1 MTFEHLRDA
10 AITNALVSTHLHAL
24 VNTILGGNLPA
35 SVANLLTAS
44 RLIALAKPGGG
55 ARPIAIG
62 ECLTRL
68 AAKAAQS
75 AMGEAAREFFLP
87 LQYGVAVPGGAET
100 VIHAARAYLDAHP
113 TSMVLQADIANAF
126 NSVSRQAIATA
137 LQDPALSPLLPFVK
151 LTYGNPSQLL
161 LDVNFNSEPLRSERG
176 VRQGDPLGPLLFAAG
191 IHATLRDTA
200 TTHPDVLCL
209 AYADDVTLLGNAADT
224 VAAFN
229 HFTSNLTQLG
239 LAHNPGKCAAW
250 SRTAAE
256 INQLPLGVPFSQD
269 GVQLLGSFVG
279 PDRGAAQFLSGQLR
293 EMAKPL
299 PLLEKAD
306 PQVASLLL
314 TRCISRRVAYL
325 TRTTPLRL
333 LPRDT
338 WSQRGMDLLTT
349 LLTACGIRVPTH
361 RAEQSRVWAQA
372 SLPPSLGGIGITD
385 PLIEGV
391 YGYTASFTQAAL
403 FLASLECAP
412 RGALTRARDHMLLP
426 ADITTPLHEWLTECE
441 AALPLDAREILEK
454 ERLKRTDMR
463 LQHALALQVHGSRYA
478 VQVQET
484 RRMELNPLSGHTQRM
499 FSLTGYGTGDWLTAI
514 PITANRRIGPHR
526 INTHNELRDACISMA
541 QDAGFIVHSE
551 TSAYCPIEEQTADF
565 TMTDRSSGAVYVCDV
580 TITDPISTR
589 DPEAQKGR
597 GWAAREQ
604 ADKKVKHYAA
614 RPEIVNFF
622 PLAVD
627 TYGCPCAEVPVFL
640 KLLADTAAR
649 RHFNA
654 DSKSFFAAKFLHQF
668 RQRWSVALQ
677 RAQSV
682 GLLLK
687 LGEAA
692 AVENPPVGG
701 IGDELHLGD

>member
-1 MTFEHLRDA
+1 M
-10 AITNALVSTHLHAL
+10 
-24 VNTILGGNLPA
+24 
-35 SVANLLTAS
+35 
-44 RLIALAKPGGG
+44 
-55 ARPIAIG
+55 
-62 ECLTRL
+62 
-68 AAKAAQS
+68 
-75 AMGEAAREFFLP
+75 
-87 LQYGVAVPGGAET
+87 AVPSGAET

-113 TSMVLQADIANAF
+113 TSMVLQADIANTF
-126 NSVSRQAIATA
+126 NSVSRHAIATA

-209 AYADDVTLLGNAADT
+209 AYADDVTLLGNVADT

-239 LAHNPGKCAAW
+239 LAHNPCKCAAW

-256 INQLPLGVPFSQD
+256 IDQLPPGVPFSQD

-338 WSQRGMDLLTT
+338 WSQWGMDLLTT

-361 RAEQSRVWAQA
+361 RAKQSRVWVQA

-403 FLASLECAP
+403 FLASLENAP
-412 RGALTRARDHMLLP
+412 RGVLTQARDHMLLP
-426 ADITTPLHEWLTECE
+426 AGVTTPLHEWLTECK

-454 ERLKRTDMR
+454 EQLKRSDVR

-484 RRMELNPLSGHTQRM
+484 RHMELNPLSGHTQRM
-499 FSLTGYGTGDWLTAI
+499 FSLTGYGTGDWLTVI
-514 PITANRRIGPHR
+514 PIAANRRIGPVHFSNAVR
-526 INTHNELRDACISMA
+526 FRLALPFSTPKNCDCSDHTAIPDPRLPNHLLRCGTGKHHINTHNELR
-541 QDAGFIVHSE
+541 V
-551 TSAYCPIEEQTADF
+551 
-565 TMTDRSSGAVYVCDV
+565 
-580 TITDPISTR
+580 
-589 DPEAQKGR
+589 
-597 GWAAREQ
+597 
-604 ADKKVKHYAA
+604 
-614 RPEIVNFF
+614 
-622 PLAVD
+622 
-627 TYGCPCAEVPVFL
+627 
-640 KLLADTAAR
+640 
-649 RHFNA
+649 
-654 DSKSFFAAKFLHQF
+654 
-668 RQRWSVALQ
+668 
-677 RAQSV
+677 
-682 GLLLK
+682 
-687 LGEAA
+687 
-692 AVENPPVGG
+692 
-701 IGDELHLGD
+701 

>member
-10 AITNALVSTHLHAL
+10 AITNASLSTHLHAL

-44 RLIALAKPGGG
+44 RLIALAKPEGG

-68 AAKAAQS
+68 ATKAALS
-75 AMGEAAREFFLP
+75 AMGEATREFFLP

-100 VIHAARAYLDAHP
+100 VIYAARAYLDAHP

-161 LDVNFNSEPLRSERG
+161 LDVIFNSEPLRSERG

-209 AYADDVTLLGNAADT
+209 AYADDVTLLGTTADT

-239 LAHNPGKCAAW
+239 LAHNP
-250 SRTAAE
+250 
-256 INQLPLGVPFSQD
+256 
-269 GVQLLGSFVG
+269 
-279 PDRGAAQFLSGQLR
+279 AQFLSGQLR

-333 LPRDT
+333 LLRDT
-338 WSQRGMDLLTT
+338 WSQWGMDLLTT

-361 RAEQSRVWAQA
+361 RAEQSCVWAQA

-426 ADITTPLHEWLTECE
+426 ADVTTPLHEWLTECE

-484 RRMELNPLSGHTQRM
+484 RRIELSPLSGHTQRM
-499 FSLTGYGTGDWLTAI
+499 FSLTGYRTGDWFTAI
-514 PITANRRIGPHR
+514 PITANRRIGPVHFSNAVRFRLALPFSTPKNCDCSNHTAIPDPRLPNHLLRCGTGKHR

-580 TITDPISTR
+580 IITDPISTR

-597 GWAAREQ
+597 GRAAREQ
-604 ADKKVKHYAA
+604 ADKKVKHYVA
-614 RPEIVNFF
+614 RPETVNFF

-627 TYGCPCAEVPVFL
+627 TYGCPCAEVPVFQ

-654 DSKSFFAAKFLHQF
+654 DSKSFYAAKYLHQF
-668 RQRWSVALQ
+668 R
-677 RAQSV
+677 
-682 GLLLK
+682 
-687 LGEAA
+687 
-692 AVENPPVGG
+692 
-701 IGDELHLGD
+701 

>member
-1 MTFEHLRDA
+1 MVAALCDIRQPPLARRLPPNLSHLFSLALLTPLLHLSRSPESETGWRLLLFLPRLTLRQTSPRRPNWPEIKTRLRAFQRGKWEQLYQDAADAVNAPPPPRHQPDAACVLSRAEGLAKRGSLRRAVLALDSTPVCTPSPEILEELRLKHPPAEPGEVTWSTPHGSKLSIPHADFAKMLGRCKNGVGAGPSGMTFEHLRDA

-68 AAKAAQS
+68 AAKAALS

-100 VIHAARAYLDAHP
+100 VIHTARAYLDAHP

-151 LTYGNPSQLL
+151 LTYGNPSQLF

-209 AYADDVTLLGNAADT
+209 AYADDVTLLGNTADS

-256 INQLPLGVPFSQD
+256 IAQLPPGVPFSQD

-293 EMAKPL
+293 DMAKPL

-338 WSQRGMDLLTT
+338 WSQWGKDLLTT
-349 LLTACGIRVPTH
+349 LLTACGICVPTH

-412 RGALTRARDHMLLP
+412 LGALTRAWDHMLLP
-426 ADITTPLHEWLTECE
+426 ADVTTPLHEWLTECE
-441 AALPLDAREILEK
+441 AALPLDA
-454 ERLKRTDMR
+454 
-463 LQHALALQVHGSRYA
+463 
-478 VQVQET
+478 
-484 RRMELNPLSGHTQRM
+484 
-499 FSLTGYGTGDWLTAI
+499 
-514 PITANRRIGPHR
+514 
-526 INTHNELRDACISMA
+526 
-541 QDAGFIVHSE
+541 
-551 TSAYCPIEEQTADF
+551 
-565 TMTDRSSGAVYVCDV
+565 
-580 TITDPISTR
+580 
-589 DPEAQKGR
+589 
-597 GWAAREQ
+597 
-604 ADKKVKHYAA
+604 
-614 RPEIVNFF
+614 
-622 PLAVD
+622 
-627 TYGCPCAEVPVFL
+627 
-640 KLLADTAAR
+640 
-649 RHFNA
+649 
-654 DSKSFFAAKFLHQF
+654 
-668 RQRWSVALQ
+668 
-677 RAQSV
+677 
-682 GLLLK
+682 
-687 LGEAA
+687 
-692 AVENPPVGG
+692 
-701 IGDELHLGD
+701 

>member
-55 ARPIAIG
+55 ARPITIG

-68 AAKAAQS
+68 AAKAALS
-75 AMGEAAREFFLP
+75 AMGEAARVFFLP

-100 VIHAARAYLDAHP
+100 VIHAARAYLDVHP

-126 NSVSRQAIATA
+126 NSVLRHAIATA

-161 LDVNFNSEPLRSERG
+161 LDVNFNSEPLQSERG
-176 VRQGDPLGPLLFAAG
+176 VRLGDPLGPLLFAAG
-191 IHATLRDTA
+191 IHATLRDTT

-224 VAAFN
+224 VAAFH
-229 HFTSNLTQLG
+229 HFTSNFTQLG
-239 LAHNPGKCAAW
+239 LAHNPSAGEFRRPRPWGSAVPVG
-250 SRTAAE
+250 TAAGDGKTITTPE
-256 INQLPLGVPFSQD
+256 ESRSLGRVIAAHPLYLEAGGISHQDDAATITFARYLEPVGDGFSYDAIDRLWHPRSNPPRRAISRLGASFPAAVARGNRHYRPLNRMGCIGRQLKLLAHGATGATGTLATGATGTLATGATGTRAIGVT
-269 GVQLLGSFVG
+269 GS
-279 PDRGAAQFLSGQLR
+279 AANSERQEQRTHGRLEQRAHGRLAQRAHGQLAQR
-293 EMAKPL
+293 SHGR
-299 PLLEKAD
+299 LELRA
-306 PQVASLLL
+306 
-314 TRCISRRVAYL
+314 SRRPPPFIL
-325 TRTTPLRL
+325 PKLSHPHFTHPLRV
-333 LPRDT
+333 R
-338 WSQRGMDLLTT
+338 
-349 LLTACGIRVPTH
+349 
-361 RAEQSRVWAQA
+361 
-372 SLPPSLGGIGITD
+372 LGGYGRTD
-385 PLIEGV
+385 PLLNKPF
-391 YGYTASFTQAAL
+391 YPND
-403 FLASLECAP
+403 P
-412 RGALTRARDHMLLP
+412 RLPNHLL
-426 ADITTPLHEWLTECE
+426 CC
-441 AALPLDAREILEK
+441 
-454 ERLKRTDMR
+454 
-463 LQHALALQVHGSRYA
+463 
-478 VQVQET
+478 
-484 RRMELNPLSGHTQRM
+484 
-499 FSLTGYGTGDWLTAI
+499 GTGK
-514 PITANRRIGPHR
+514 HR

-551 TSAYCPIEEQTADF
+551 TSAYCPIEEQTVDF
-565 TMTDRSSGAVYVCDV
+565 MMTDRSSGAVYVCDV

-589 DPEAQKGR
+589 DPEAQKGK
-597 GWAAREQ
+597 GWVAREQ

-614 RPEIVNFF
+614 RPETVNLF

-627 TYGCPCAEVPVFL
+627 TYGCPCAEVPVFM

-654 DSKSFFAAKFLHQF
+654 DSNSFYAAKFLHQF
-668 RQRWSVALQ
+668 RQRWSMALQ

-701 IGDELHLGD
+701 IEDELHLGDCFAVIEPFVEL

>member
-1 MTFEHLRDA
+1 MRQSSASTVAAFTAKLVPSVLVGVTDAVTAPLAKPRVRDRPNWPEIKTRLRAFQCGKWEQLYQDAADAVNAPPPPRHQPDAAGVLSRAEGLAKRGSLRWAVLALESTLVCTPSPEILEELRLKHPPAEPGEVTWSTPQGSTLSIPHAEFAKMMGRCENGVGAGPSGMTFEHLRDA

-24 VNTILGGNLPA
+24 VNTIMGGNLPA

-68 AAKAAQS
+68 AAKAALS
-75 AMGEAAREFFLP
+75 AMGDAAREFFLP

-113 TSMVLQADIANAF
+113 TSLVLQADIANAF
-126 NSVSRQAIATA
+126 NSVSRHAIATA

-161 LDVNFNSEPLRSERG
+161 LDINFNSEPLRSERG
-176 VRQGDPLGPLLFAAG
+176 VRRGDPLGPLLFAAG

-200 TTHPDVLCL
+200 ATHPDVLCL
-209 AYADDVTLLGNAADT
+209 AYADDVTLLGNTADT

-239 LAHNPGKCAAW
+239 LAHNPVPIG
-250 SRTAAE
+250 TAA
-256 INQLPLGVPFSQD
+256 GD
-269 GVQLLGSFVG
+269 G
-279 PDRGAAQFLSGQLR
+279 
-293 EMAKPL
+293 K
-299 PLLEKAD
+299 
-306 PQVASLLL
+306 
-314 TRCISRRVAYL
+314 T
-325 TRTTPLRL
+325 
-333 LPRDT
+333 
-338 WSQRGMDLLTT
+338 
-349 LLTACGIRVPTH
+349 
-361 RAEQSRVWAQA
+361 
-372 SLPPSLGGIGITD
+372 
-385 PLIEGV
+385 
-391 YGYTASFTQAAL
+391 
-403 FLASLECAP
+403 
-412 RGALTRARDHMLLP
+412 
-426 ADITTPLHEWLTECE
+426 ITTPGESRSLGRITTAHPLYLE
-441 AALPLDAREILEK
+441 ASGISHQDDAAMITSARYLEPVGDGSAYDATD
-454 ERLKRTDMR
+454 RL
-463 LQHALALQVHGSRYA
+463 
-478 VQVQET
+478 
-484 RRMELNPLSGHTQRM
+484 
-499 FSLTGYGTGDWLTAI
+499 
-514 PITANRRIGPHR
+514 
-526 INTHNELRDACISMA
+526 C
-541 QDAGFIVHSE
+541 E
-551 TSAYCPIEEQTADF
+551 TSTYCPIEEQTADF

-597 GWAAREQ
+597 GWVAREQ
-604 ADKKVKHYAA
+604 ANKKVKHYAA
-614 RPEIVNFF
+614 RPETLNFF

-627 TYGCPCAEVPVFL
+627 TYGCPYAEVPVFL

-654 DSKSFFAAKFLHQF
+654 DSKSFYAAKFLHQF

-701 IGDELHLGD
+701 IGDELHLGDCFAVIEPFVEL